1 MKVAVIQH
9 PPKYLNLTKSMDL
22 AVELIKTA
30 AKKLSTTS
38 ERTIIKE
45 KIIAS
50 SLLNIFLKTLF
61 ICSNMGLLYIRLAE
75 K

>member
-1 MKVAVIQH
+1 MNGV
-9 PPKYLNLTKSMDL
+9 
-22 AVELIKTA
+22 KTA

-45 KIIAS
+45 KIIVS
-50 SLLNIFLKTLF
+50 TLLNIFLNTLF